1 MFSMCQTFGCG
12 LDDRTSKLP
21 LTVKTNDIAI
31 GARTFFLTGGWDLNG
46 LVRAKGTNELLDSGK
61 MLCVYASD
69 RRYAHV
75 SLS

>member
-1 MFSMCQTFGCG
+1 MFSMTFGCG
-12 LDDRTSKLP
+12 LDDLTSKLL

-31 GARTFFLTGGWDLNG
+31 GARTFFHTGGWDLNG

-61 MLCVYASD
+61 MLCVYGSD
-69 RRYAHV
+69 RHYAHV